1 MAQFLGVFLLNYYFL
16 FPIGNNPT
24 GTIAGPGKE
33 FYVDEYEITNLAWRE
48 FLFFMEE
55 KDSNNL
61 SKLVPDSASW
71 YKVYSG
77 NYLKPN
83 DFDNYP
89 VVGIDFFQVSLFCE
103 WRSEVVSKR
112 TGKEIIYYL
121 PSKEEFNL
129 AVDFFNKNEFTAKLS
144 DVHIIDKKSK
154 VKGLCS
160 NVSEMTN
167 VEGFAMGANWN
178 SESASCYLQS
188 TYTENSEYVGF
199 RCFAKFVK

>member
-1 MAQFLGVFLLNYYFL
+1 M
-16 FPIGNNPT
+16 
-24 GTIAGPGKE
+24 
-33 FYVDEYEITNLAWRE
+33 AWRE
-48 FLFFMEE
+48 FLCFE
-55 KDSNNL
+55 KQNDSNNYN
-61 SKLVPDSASW
+61 KLVPDSASW

-167 VEGFAMGANWN
+167 VEGFAIGANWN